1 MQVGI
6 ERERI
11 LQLRKELRNICA
23 CRWFYNFET
32 HISEGNT
39 VSTSLSLSTNQY
51 AETESEPTD
60 NLYLA
65 LIQCFGIILCGYVA
79 GRFGVITKTEANGM
93 NTFVGTFA
101 LPSLIFMSLAKLDF
115 TLVNWKFLLAVLL
128 AKSCVFIA
136 VLAVSLV
143 IKKPSNPGR
152 SALFAIFTTQSN
164 DFAIGYPMIYAL
176 YGKTHPEYAAYLYLM
191 APISLAILNPIG
203 FILLE
208 INKRRVE
215 EHTSCR
221 DMVYSIV
228 KGVVLNPVLFMTVLG
243 IIGNLIFKHNVPH
256 LLAAILEVLGNAF
269 SASALFLLGLMMVG
283 KIHKLKGTALVI
295 PGILISVKLLV
306 LPLVIRESIIL
317 LNAGDNV
324 TETRDLSTYGF
335 LYGTIPTAPALFIFT
350 LRYNLEI
357 DLIAS
362 AMVACTFLSAPL
374 MFVSAKVINA
384 VSAGMTPVSYARQL
398 NTFSFDISVVSA
410 TACIWLLICFLG
422 FGRKRYNQVTHRCT
436 LCLVIAQFAI
446 AIGVI
451 MWSKLDSNNN
461 QTILWYIQFILITTG
476 VYASRIWTAAIAAT
490 LLFLSSRS
498 LSFVENLV
506 KWFYPL
512 GWGVPLLMVT
522 LTCITV
528 RLNPSDLDFKNPN
541 FQLGR
546 TQAAVS
552 SFVLIFCFIVTLGC
566 LVLQQRYERRHN
578 AMSYEH
584 LRNNAVQS
592 TIESNERTVVDVEDL
607 VSPLIDATPR
617 FGCEFQNG
625 CPNGACR
632 AGEDGSNC
640 EEENG
645 TNANND
651 PQILRHLVLLILL
664 LCSMFIGLSISVG
677 TLIMEQLTGI
687 YAELAFLDVTLN
699 FGQSLIAFAI
709 FGLDP
714 SLGKLGCWLRKI
726 CRKWQCGRELE
737 LPCEEALSPEVKEIR
752 EQFSRCHLDACRARI
767 SMCRRRLL
775 RVYRGVFSGTD
786 LVNWL
791 LEVGIVNNRE
801 DAVQYGRC
809 LLESRVLQHVDGTHH
824 FYDQNLLYTFNA

>member
-1 MQVGI
+1 MANH
-6 ERERI
+6 E
-11 LQLRKELRNICA
+11 
-23 CRWFYNFET
+23 
-32 HISEGNT
+32 S
-39 VSTSLSLSTNQY
+39 SLSLNTNQY
-51 AETESEPTD
+51 IEIQDEPIN

-65 LIQCFGIILCGYVA
+65 LIQCFGIILCGYIA
-79 GRFGVITKTEANGM
+79 GRFNVITRSEANGL

-128 AKSCVFIA
+128 AKSCVFII
-136 VLAVSLV
+136 VLIVSLV
-143 IKKPSNPGR
+143 IKKPSNSGR
-152 SALFAIFTTQSN
+152 AALFAIFTTQSN
-164 DFAIGYPMIYAL
+164 DFAIGYPMIAAL

-203 FILLE
+203 FVLLE
-208 INKRRVE
+208 IGKRRME
-215 EHTSCR
+215 EQTDCR
-221 DMVYSIV
+221 QMAYSV
-228 KGVVLNPVLFMTVLG
+228 AKGVLLNPILFMTVLG
-243 IIGNLIFKHNVPH
+243 IIGNFIFSHSVPR
-256 LLAAILEVLGNAF
+256 LLASILDVLGNAF

-283 KIHKLKGTALVI
+283 KVHKLKGTALVI

-374 MFVSAKVINA
+374 MFISAKVINA
-384 VSAGMTPVSYARQL
+384 IYTGITPASYAWQL
-398 NTFSFDISVVSA
+398 KIFSFDISVASVA
-410 TACIWLLICFLG
+410 VCIWLLICFLG

-436 LCLVIAQFAI
+436 LCLVIAQLAT

-451 MWSKLDSNNN
+451 IWSKLNPNGN
-461 QTILWYIQFILITTG
+461 QAILWYVQYILITTG

-498 LSFVENLV
+498 LSFVENMQ
-506 KWFYPL
+506 KWFYPIA
-512 GWGVPLLMVT
+512 WGVPCVMT
-522 LTCITV
+522 MITCIIVTPN
-528 RLNPSDLDFKNPN
+528 LSNPDYKNPN

-546 TQAAVS
+546 IQAAVS
-552 SFVLIFCFIVTLGC
+552 SFILIFCFIVTLGC
-566 LVLQQRYERRHN
+566 LVLQQRYQRRHTV
-578 AMSYEH
+578 MSYEYME
-584 LRNNAVQS
+584 NNAENS
-592 TIESNERTVVDVEDL
+592 MIENNERSIVDVEDL
-607 VSPLIDATPR
+607 VSPLINVPII
-617 FGCEFQNG
+617 GCEFQNG
-625 CPNGACR
+625 CPNEICR
-632 AGEDGSNC
+632 ADERNDGC
-640 EEENG
+640 VEESE
-645 TNANND
+645 TNTDND
-651 PQILRHLVLLILL
+651 PQILRHLVFLILL
-664 LCSMFIGLSISVG
+664 SCSMFIGLSISVG

-687 YAELAFLDVTLN
+687 YAELAFLDVALS

-714 SLGKLGCWLRKI
+714 SLGKLGCWLRKV
-726 CRKWQCGRELE
+726 CRKLHSGRELQ
-737 LPCEEALSPEVKEIR
+737 LPREEVLSSEVTAIR
-752 EQFSRCHLDACRARI
+752 DQFTRCHLDACRARI

-775 RVYRGVFSGTD
+775 KVYRGVFSGTD
-786 LVNWL
+786 LVDWL

-801 DAVQYGRC
+801 DAVWYGRC
-809 LLESRVLQHVDGTHH
+809 LLESRVLQHVDEDIFH
-824 FYDQNLLYTFNA
+824 Q

>member
-1 MQVGI
+1 MANH
-6 ERERI
+6 ESI
-11 LQLRKELRNICA
+11 L
-23 CRWFYNFET
+23 
-32 HISEGNT
+32 S
-39 VSTSLSLSTNQY
+39 SSLSLNANQHV
-51 AETESEPTD
+51 ETEDEPID

-65 LIQCFGIILCGYVA
+65 LIQCFGIILCGYIA
-79 GRFGVITKTEANGM
+79 GRFNVITRSEANGL

-115 TLVNWKFLLAVLL
+115 TIVNWKFLLAVLL
-128 AKSCVFIA
+128 AKSCVFIV

-152 SALFAIFTTQSN
+152 AALFAIFTTQSN
-164 DFAIGYPMIYAL
+164 DFAIGYPMIAAL
-176 YGKTHPEYAAYLYLM
+176 YGRTNPEYAAYLYLM

-203 FILLE
+203 FVLLE
-208 INKRRVE
+208 IGKRRTE
-215 EHTSCR
+215 EQTDCKE
-221 DMVYSIV
+221 MVYSV
-228 KGVVLNPVLFMTVLG
+228 AKGVLLNPVLFMTVLG
-243 IIGNLIFKHNVPH
+243 IVGNLIFSHNVPR
-256 LLAAILEVLGNAF
+256 LLASILDVLGNAF

-283 KIHKLKGTALVI
+283 KVHKLKGTALVI

-384 VSAGMTPVSYARQL
+384 VYTGITPANYAREL
-398 NTFSFDISVVSA
+398 KIFSFDTSVASTA
-410 TACIWLLICFLG
+410 ACIWLLVCFLG

-436 LCLVIAQFAI
+436 LCLIIAQLAT

-451 MWSKLDSNNN
+451 IWSKLDPSGN
-461 QTILWYIQFILITTG
+461 QTILWYVQYVLIITG

-498 LSFVENLV
+498 LSFVENLQ
-506 KWFYPL
+506 KWFYPI
-512 GWGVPLLMVT
+512 GWGVPLLMTIITCAIVT
-522 LTCITV
+522 PNL
-528 RLNPSDLDFKNPN
+528 SDLDYKNPN

-546 TQAAVS
+546 TQAAIS
-552 SFVLIFCFIVTLGC
+552 SFILIFCFIVTLGC
-566 LVLQQRYERRHN
+566 LVLQQRYQRRHP
-578 AMSYEH
+578 AASYEH
-584 LRNNAVQS
+584 IGNNVENS
-592 TIESNERTVVDVEDL
+592 TVENNERNIIDVEDL
-607 VSPLIDATPR
+607 VSPLINAPVL
-617 FGCEFQNG
+617 GCEFQDG
-625 CPNGACR
+625 CPSGVCR
-632 AGEDGSNC
+632 ANERSDEC
-640 EEENG
+640 EEETG
-645 TNANND
+645 TNDAGTDND
-651 PQILRHLVLLILL
+651 PQILRHLVFLILL
-664 LCSMFIGLSISVG
+664 LCSMFIGLSLSVG

-687 YAELAFLDVTLN
+687 YAELAFLDVALN

-714 SLGKLGCWLRKI
+714 SLGKLGCWLKRV
-726 CRKWQCGRELE
+726 CRKLHSGRDLQ
-737 LPCEEALSPEVKEIR
+737 LPREDALSSEARAIR
-752 EQFSRCHLDACRARI
+752 DQFNRCHLDACRARI

-775 RVYRGVFSGTD
+775 RVYRGVFAGTD

-791 LEVGIVNNRE
+791 LEAGIVNNRE
-801 DAVQYGRC
+801 DAVRYGRC

-824 FYDQNLLYTFNA
+824 FYDENLLYTFNA

>member
-1 MQVGI
+1 MINEESV
-6 ERERI
+6 
-11 LQLRKELRNICA
+11 
-23 CRWFYNFET
+23 
-32 HISEGNT
+32 
-39 VSTSLSLSTNQY
+39 VSTSSLLSINQY
-51 AETESEPTD
+51 AETANGPTD

-65 LIQCFGIILCGYVA
+65 LIQCFGIILCGYIA
-79 GRFGVITKTEANGM
+79 GRFDMITKTGANGL

-101 LPSLIFMSLAKLDF
+101 LPSLIFLSLGKLHF

-128 AKSCVFIA
+128 AKSCVFIT
-136 VLAVSLV
+136 VLVVSLV
-143 IKKPSNPGR
+143 IQKPSNPGR
-152 SALFAIFTTQSN
+152 AALFAIFTTQSN

-176 YGKTHPEYAAYLYLM
+176 YGRTHPEYAAYLYLM

-208 INKRRVE
+208 IGKRRVE
-215 EHTSCR
+215 EHTNCK

-243 IIGNLIFKHNVPH
+243 IIGNFIFNHNVPR
-256 LLAAILEVLGNAF
+256 LLATILEVFGNAF
-269 SASALFLLGLMMVG
+269 SASALFLLGIMMVG

-324 TETRDLSTYGF
+324 TETRNLSTYGF

-350 LRYNLEI
+350 LRYNIEI

-384 VSAGMTPVSYARQL
+384 VSAGITPASYAEQL
-398 NTFSFDISVVSA
+398 NNFSFDISVASVA
-410 TACIWLLICFLG
+410 ACIWLLICFLG
-422 FGRKRYNQVTHRCT
+422 FGRKRYNKVTHRCT
-436 LCLVIAQFAI
+436 LCIVIAQLAI

-451 MWSKLDSNNN
+451 IWSKLNSDSN
-461 QTILWYIQFILITTG
+461 QILWYIQFILITTG

-498 LSFVENLV
+498 LSFVENLQ
-506 KWFYPL
+506 KWFYPF

-522 LTCITV
+522 LICVAV

-546 TQAAVS
+546 TQAAIS
-552 SFVLIFCFIVTLGC
+552 SFILIFCFIVTLGC
-566 LVLQQRYERRHN
+566 LILQQRYQRRHN
-578 AMSYEH
+578 TMSYGH
-584 LRNNAVQS
+584 LRNNVQNS
-592 TIESNERTVVDVEDL
+592 TTENNERPIIDVEDL
-607 VSPLIDATPR
+607 VSPLINSTSIIN
-617 FGCEFQNG
+617 CEFQNG
-625 CPNGACR
+625 CSNEACR
-632 AGEDGSNC
+632 ANEEGDRC
-640 EEENG
+640 EEENE
-645 TNANND
+645 TNVDDD
-651 PQILRHLVLLILL
+651 PQILRHAVFLILL

-714 SLGKLGCWLRKI
+714 SLGKLGCWFRKM
-726 CRKWQCGRELE
+726 CRKWQSGKELQ
-737 LPCEEALSPEVKEIR
+737 LPCEEALSSEVKEIR

-775 RVYRGVFSGTD
+775 KVYRGVFSGTD

-791 LEVGIVNNRE
+791 LEVGIVDNRE
-801 DAVQYGRC
+801 DAVRYGRC

>member
-1 MQVGI
+1 MI
-6 ERERI
+6 
-11 LQLRKELRNICA
+11 N
-23 CRWFYNFET
+23 
-32 HISEGNT
+32 EGSI
-39 VSTSLSLSTNQY
+39 VSTSSLLSTNQY
-51 AETESEPTD
+51 AKTVDEPTD

-65 LIQCFGIILCGYVA
+65 LIQCFGIILCGYIA
-79 GRFGVITKTEANGM
+79 GRFGMITKTGANGL

-101 LPSLIFMSLAKLDF
+101 LPSLIFMSLAKLHF
-115 TLVNWKFLLAVLL
+115 TLVNWKFLLAVLF
-128 AKSCVFIA
+128 AKSSVFIT
-136 VLAVSLV
+136 VLMVSSV
-143 IKKPSNPGR
+143 TQKPSNPGR
-152 SALFAIFTTQSN
+152 AALFAIFTTQSN
-164 DFAIGYPMIYAL
+164 DFAIGYPMIHAL
-176 YGKTHPEYAAYLYLM
+176 YGRTHPEYAAYLYLM

-208 INKRRVE
+208 IGKRRVE
-215 EHTSCR
+215 EHTNCR

-243 IIGNLIFKHNVPH
+243 IIGNFIFNHNVPR
-256 LLAAILEVLGNAF
+256 LLATILEVLGNAF

-324 TETRDLSTYGF
+324 TETRNLSTYGF

-350 LRYNLEI
+350 LRYNTEI

-374 MFVSAKVINA
+374 MFISAKVINA
-384 VSAGMTPVSYARQL
+384 VSAGNTPASYAKQL
-398 NTFSFDISVVSA
+398 NIFSFDISVASA

-422 FGRKRYNQVTHRCT
+422 FGRKRYNKVTHRCT
-436 LCLVIAQFAI
+436 LCLVIAQLAI

-451 MWSKLDSNNN
+451 IWSKLDSNNN

-476 VYASRIWTAAIAAT
+476 VYASRVWTAAIAAT

-498 LSFVENLV
+498 LSFVENLQ

-512 GWGVPLLMVT
+512 GWGLPLLMVT

-546 TQAAVS
+546 TQAAIS
-552 SFVLIFCFIVTLGC
+552 SFILIFCFIVTLGC
-566 LVLQQRYERRHN
+566 LILQQRYQRRN
-578 AMSYEH
+578 NTMSHEH
-584 LRNNAVQS
+584 LRNNTQHFI
-592 TIESNERTVVDVEDL
+592 TESNERTIVDVEDL
-607 VSPLIDATPR
+607 VSPLINSTSR
-617 FGCEFQNG
+617 IGCEFQNG
-625 CPNGACR
+625 CSSEACR
-632 AGEDGSNC
+632 ANENENGC

-645 TNANND
+645 INVDDD
-651 PQILRHLVLLILL
+651 PQILRHLVFLILL

-714 SLGKLGCWLRKI
+714 SLGRLGCWLRKMCI
-726 CRKWQCGRELE
+726 KWQSGKELQ

-752 EQFSRCHLDACRARI
+752 EQFNRCHLDECRARI

-801 DAVQYGRC
+801 DAVRYGRC

-824 FYDQNLLYTFNA
+824 FYDQNLLYMFNV

>member
-1 MQVGI
+1 MI
-6 ERERI
+6 NEE
-11 LQLRKELRNICA
+11 NIA
-23 CRWFYNFET
+23 
-32 HISEGNT
+32 
-39 VSTSLSLSTNQY
+39 STSLSSSINQY
-51 AETESEPTD
+51 AETGDEPID

-65 LIQCFGIILCGYVA
+65 LIQCFGIILCGYTA
-79 GRFGVITKTEANGM
+79 GRFGVITKTETKGL

-115 TLVNWKFLLAVLL
+115 TLVNWKFLLAILL
-128 AKSCVFIA
+128 AKSCVFVS
-136 VLAVSLV
+136 VLVVSLV

-152 SALFAIFTTQSN
+152 AALFAIFTTQSN
-164 DFAIGYPMIYAL
+164 DFAIGYPMIHAL
-176 YGKTHPEYAAYLYLM
+176 YGKTHPEFTAYLYLM

-208 INKRRVE
+208 IGKRRVE
-215 EHTSCR
+215 EHTNLR
-221 DMVYSIV
+221 DMVYSVV
-228 KGVVLNPVLFMTVLG
+228 KGVVLNPILFMTVLG
-243 IIGNLIFKHNVPH
+243 IVGNFIFSHSVPH
-256 LLAAILEVLGNAF
+256 FLAAILEVLGNAF

-283 KIHKLKGTALVI
+283 KIHKLKGSALVI

-317 LNAGDNV
+317 LNAGNNV

-335 LYGTIPTAPALFIFT
+335 LYGTIPTAPTLFIFT
-350 LRYNLEI
+350 LRYNVEI

-374 MFVSAKVINA
+374 MFVSAKMINA
-384 VSAGMTPVSYARQL
+384 VSAGTTPASYAQQL
-398 NTFSFDISVVSA
+398 NIFSFDISVISA
-410 TACIWLLICFLG
+410 AVCVWLLICFLG
-422 FGRKRYNQVTHRCT
+422 FGRKRYNQITHRYT
-436 LCLVIAQFAI
+436 LCLVIAQLAV

-451 MWSKLDSNNN
+451 IWSKLDANN
-461 QTILWYIQFILITTG
+461 QTILWYVQFILITIG

-498 LSFVENLV
+498 LSFVENLQ

-512 GWGVPLLMVT
+512 GWGIPILIVT
-522 LTCITV
+522 LTCATV
-528 RLNPSDLDFKNPN
+528 RLNPSDLDLKNPN

-566 LVLQQRYERRHN
+566 LVLQQRYQRRHN
-578 AMSYEH
+578 VMSYEH
-584 LRNNAVQS
+584 LRNNAENAA
-592 TIESNERTVVDVEDL
+592 TENNERTIVDVEDL
-607 VSPLIDATPR
+607 VSPLINNSTPVI
-617 FGCEFQNG
+617 GCDFQNG
-625 CPNGACR
+625 CPNGACIV
-632 AGEDGSNC
+632 GEDRNGC
-640 EEENG
+640 GDENG
-645 TNANND
+645 CGEERTNLNND
-651 PQILRHLVLLILL
+651 PQILRHLVFLILL

-687 YAELAFLDVTLN
+687 YAELAFLDVILN
-699 FGQSLIAFAI
+699 FGQSLISFAI

-714 SLGKLGCWLRKI
+714 SFGKLGCWLRKM
-726 CRKWQCGRELE
+726 CRKWRSGKELQ
-737 LPCEEALSPEVKEIR
+737 LPCEEALTPEARQIR
-752 EQFSRCHLDACRARI
+752 EQFNRCHLGACRARI

-775 RVYRGVFSGTD
+775 KVYKGVFLGTD

-809 LLESRVLQHVDGTHH
+809 LLDSRVLQHVDGTQH
-824 FYDQNLLYTFNA
+824 FHDQNLLYTFNA

>member
-1 MQVGI
+1 MINQ
-6 ERERI
+6 ESI
-11 LQLRKELRNICA
+11 L
-23 CRWFYNFET
+23 
-32 HISEGNT
+32 
-39 VSTSLSLSTNQY
+39 STSLAPSSNQY
-51 AETESEPTD
+51 AETENEPTD

-65 LIQCFGIILCGYVA
+65 LIQCFGIILCGYTA
-79 GRFGVITKTEANGM
+79 GRFGVITKTEANGL

-128 AKSCVFIA
+128 AKSCVFII

-152 SALFAIFTTQSN
+152 AALFAIFTTQSN
-164 DFAIGYPMIYAL
+164 DFAIGYPMIAAL

-191 APISLAILNPIG
+191 APISLTILNPIG

-208 INKRRVE
+208 IGKRRVE
-215 EHTSCR
+215 EHTNLR
-221 DMVYSIV
+221 DMVYSVV
-228 KGVVLNPVLFMTVLG
+228 KGVVFNPVLFMTVLG
-243 IIGNLIFKHNVPH
+243 IVGNLIFSHSVPH
-256 LLAAILEVLGNAF
+256 LLAAILEVFGNAF

-374 MFVSAKVINA
+374 MFVSAKMIDA
-384 VSAGMTPVSYARQL
+384 VSAGITPANYARQL
-398 NTFSFDISVVSA
+398 NIFCFDISVAS
-410 TACIWLLICFLG
+410 TAVCIWLLICFLG

-436 LCLVIAQFAI
+436 LCLIIAQLTI

-461 QTILWYIQFILITTG
+461 QTIFWYIQFILITTG

-498 LSFVENLV
+498 LSFVKNLQ
-506 KWFYPL
+506 KWFYPI
-512 GWGVPLLMVT
+512 GWGMPLLMVT
-522 LTCITV
+522 LICLTV
-528 RLNPSDLDFKNPN
+528 RWNPSDLDLKNPN

-552 SFVLIFCFIVTLGC
+552 SFILIFCFIVTLGC
-566 LVLQQRYERRHN
+566 LILQQRYQRRYN
-578 AMSYEH
+578 TMSYEH
-584 LRNNAVQS
+584 LRNNVENS
-592 TIESNERTVVDVEDL
+592 ITENNERNERNERTIVDVEDL
-607 VSPLIDATPR
+607 VSPLINVTPNTLM
-617 FGCEFQNG
+617 GCEFQNG

-632 AGEDGSNC
+632 ADEDRNEQNY

-645 TNANND
+645 RNAD
-651 PQILRHLVLLILL
+651 DDAQILRHLVFLILL

-714 SLGKLGCWLRKI
+714 SLGKLGYWLRKM
-726 CRKWQCGRELE
+726 CRKWQSGKELQ
-737 LPCEEALSPEVKEIR
+737 LPCEEALSQEVKEIR
-752 EQFSRCHLDACRARI
+752 EQFNRCHLDACRARI

-801 DAVQYGRC
+801 DAVRYGRC

>member
-1 MQVGI
+1 MANH
-6 ERERI
+6 EST
-11 LQLRKELRNICA
+11 LS
-23 CRWFYNFET
+23 
-32 HISEGNT
+32 ISL
-39 VSTSLSLSTNQY
+39 LSNANQH
-51 AETESEPTD
+51 AEAEDEPID

-65 LIQCFGIILCGYVA
+65 LIQCFGIILS
-79 GRFGVITKTEANGM
+79 NGL

-128 AKSCVFIA
+128 AKSCVFIV

-152 SALFAIFTTQSN
+152 AALFAIFTTQSN
-164 DFAIGYPMIYAL
+164 DFAIGYPMIAAL

-203 FILLE
+203 FVLLE
-208 INKRRVE
+208 IGKRRTE
-215 EHTSCR
+215 EQRDCR
-221 DMVYSIV
+221 EMVYSV
-228 KGVVLNPVLFMTVLG
+228 AKGVLLNPVLFMTVLG
-243 IIGNLIFKHNVPH
+243 IVGNLIFSHSVPR
-256 LLAAILEVLGNAF
+256 LLASILDVLGNAF

-283 KIHKLKGTALVI
+283 KVHKLKGTALVI

-384 VSAGMTPVSYARQL
+384 VYTGITPANYARQL
-398 NTFSFDISVVSA
+398 KIFSFDTSVASA
-410 TACIWLLICFLG
+410 AACVWLLMCFLG

-436 LCLVIAQFAI
+436 LCLIIAQLTA

-451 MWSKLDSNNN
+451 IWSKLDPSGN
-461 QTILWYIQFILITTG
+461 QTILWYVQYILITTG

-498 LSFVENLV
+498 LSFVENLQ
-506 KWFYPL
+506 KWFYPV
-512 GWGVPLLMVT
+512 GFGVPLLMMVITCVT
-522 LTCITV
+522 VAPNL
-528 RLNPSDLDFKNPN
+528 SDLDYKNPN

-552 SFVLIFCFIVTLGC
+552 SFILIFCFIVTLGC
-566 LVLQQRYERRHN
+566 LVLQQRYQRRHT
-578 AMSYEH
+578 AVSYEH
-584 LRNNAVQS
+584 MGNNVGSS
-592 TIESNERTVVDVEDL
+592 TIESNERNVVDVEDL
-607 VSPLIDATPR
+607 VSPLINAPVI
-617 FGCEFQNG
+617 GCEFQNG
-625 CPNGACR
+625 CPSGVCR
-632 AGEDGSNC
+632 ADERSDDC
-640 EEENG
+640 EEESG
-645 TNANND
+645 TSTDDD
-651 PQILRHLVLLILL
+651 PQILRHLVFLILL

-687 YAELAFLDVTLN
+687 YAELAFLDVALN

-714 SLGKLGCWLRKI
+714 SLGKLGCWLRRV
-726 CRKWQCGRELE
+726 CRKLHSDKELQ
-737 LPCEEALSPEVKEIR
+737 LPCEDALSSEVRAIR
-752 EQFSRCHLDACRARI
+752 DQFSRCHLDACRTRI

-791 LEVGIVNNRE
+791 LEAGIVNSRE
-801 DAVQYGRC
+801 DAVRYGRC
-809 LLESRVLQHVDGTHH
+809 LLESRVLQHVDGTQH
-824 FYDQNLLYTFNA
+824 FHDENLLYTFNA

>member
-1 MQVGI
+1 I
-6 ERERI
+6 
-11 LQLRKELRNICA
+11 N
-23 CRWFYNFET
+23 
-32 HISEGNT
+32 EGNV
-39 VSTSLSLSTNQY
+39 VSTSSLLSTNQY
-51 AETESEPTD
+51 AETDGPTD

-65 LIQCFGIILCGYVA
+65 LIQCFGIILCGYIA
-79 GRFGVITKTEANGM
+79 GRFGMITKTGTSGL

-101 LPSLIFMSLAKLDF
+101 LPSLIFMSLAKLHF
-115 TLVNWKFLLAVLL
+115 TLVNWKFLLAVLF
-128 AKSCVFIA
+128 AKSCVFIT
-136 VLAVSLV
+136 VLVVSLV
-143 IKKPSNPGR
+143 IQKPSNPGR
-152 SALFAIFTTQSN
+152 AALFAIFTTQSN
-164 DFAIGYPMIYAL
+164 DFAIGYPMICAL
-176 YGKTHPEYAAYLYLM
+176 YGRTHPEYAAYLYLM

-208 INKRRVE
+208 IGKRR
-215 EHTSCR
+215 
-221 DMVYSIV
+221 
-228 KGVVLNPVLFMTVLG
+228 NF
-243 IIGNLIFKHNVPH
+243 IFNHNVPR
-256 LLAAILEVLGNAF
+256 LLATTLEVLGNAF

-306 LPLVIRESIIL
+306 LPLVIRESIIF
-317 LNAGDNV
+317 LNAGDNF
-324 TETRDLSTYGF
+324 TETRNLSTYGF

-350 LRYNLEI
+350 LRYNTEI

-374 MFVSAKVINA
+374 MFISAKVINA
-384 VSAGMTPVSYARQL
+384 VSAGITPASYAQQL
-398 NTFSFDISVVSA
+398 NNFSFDISVASA
-410 TACIWLLICFLG
+410 AACIWLLICFLG
-422 FGRKRYNQVTHRCT
+422 FGRKRYNKVTHRCT
-436 LCLVIAQFAI
+436 LCIVIAQLAI

-451 MWSKLDSNNN
+451 IWSKLDTDSNP
-461 QTILWYIQFILITTG
+461 ILWNIQFILITTG
-476 VYASRIWTAAIAAT
+476 VYASRVWTAAIAAT

-498 LSFVENLV
+498 LSFVENLQ
-506 KWFYPL
+506 KWFYPF

-522 LTCITV
+522 LICVTV
-528 RLNPSDLDFKNPN
+528 RLNPSDLDLKNPN

-546 TQAAVS
+546 TQAAIS
-552 SFVLIFCFIVTLGC
+552 SFILIFCFIVTLGC
-566 LVLQQRYERRHN
+566 LVLQQRYQRRQN
-578 AMSYEH
+578 TMSYEH
-584 LRNNAVQS
+584 LRNNAQNS
-592 TIESNERTVVDVEDL
+592 TTENERIIVDVEDL
-607 VSPLIDATPR
+607 VSPLINSTSIIS
-617 FGCEFQNG
+617 CEFQNG
-625 CPNGACR
+625 CSNEVCR
-632 AGEDGSNC
+632 ANEDGC

-645 TNANND
+645 TNADDD
-651 PQILRHLVLLILL
+651 PQILRHVVFLILL

-699 FGQSLIAFAI
+699 FGQSLIAFTV

-714 SLGKLGCWLRKI
+714 SLGKLGCWLRKM
-726 CRKWQCGRELE
+726 CRKWQSGKELQ

-752 EQFSRCHLDACRARI
+752 EQFSRCHLDACRTRI

-801 DAVQYGRC
+801 DAVRYGRC
-809 LLESRVLQHVDGTHH
+809 LLESRVLQHVNGTHH

>member
-1 MQVGI
+1 MTNQ
-6 ERERI
+6 ESM
-11 LQLRKELRNICA
+11 L
-23 CRWFYNFET
+23 
-32 HISEGNT
+32 
-39 VSTSLSLSTNQY
+39 STFLSSNTNQY
-51 AETESEPTD
+51 TETEEPTD

-65 LIQCFGIILCGYVA
+65 LIQCFGIIICGYLA
-79 GRFGVITKTEANGM
+79 GRLGMMTKIEANGL
-93 NTFVGTFA
+93 NTFIGTFA

-115 TLVNWKFLLAVLL
+115 TLVNWKFLLAVLF
-128 AKSCVFIA
+128 AKSCVFIT
-136 VLAVSLV
+136 VLIVSVV

-152 SALFAIFTTQSN
+152 AALFAIFTTQSN
-164 DFAIGYPMIYAL
+164 DFAIGYPMINAL

-208 INKRRVE
+208 IDKRRVQ
-215 EHTSCR
+215 EHTNCR

-243 IIGNLIFKHNVPH
+243 IIGNLIFNHNVPR
-256 LLAAILEVLGNAF
+256 LLAAILEVFGNAF
-269 SASALFLLGLMMVG
+269 SASALFLLGSMMVG
-283 KIHKLKGTALVI
+283 KIHKLKGAALVI

-317 LNAGDNV
+317 LNAGDNL
-324 TETRDLSTYGF
+324 TETRNLSTYGF

-384 VSAGMTPVSYARQL
+384 VYAGITPVNYARQL
-398 NTFSFDISVVSA
+398 KIFSFDISVASVI
-410 TACIWLLICFLG
+410 ACIWLLICFLG

-436 LCLVIAQFAI
+436 LCLVIAQLAA

-451 MWSKLDSNNN
+451 IWSNLNPSG
-461 QTILWYIQFILITTG
+461 TRSTLWYVQFILITTG

-498 LSFVENLV
+498 LSFVENLQ
-506 KWFYPL
+506 KWFYPI
-512 GWGVPLLMVT
+512 GWGIPLLMVT
-522 LTCITV
+522 IMCTV
-528 RLNPSDLDFKNPN
+528 IHIPSELDLKNPN
-541 FQLGR
+541 FQLSR
-546 TQAAVS
+546 TQAAAS
-552 SFVLIFCFIVTLGC
+552 SFILIFCFIVTLGC
-566 LVLQQRYERRHN
+566 LVLQQRYQRMHITT
-578 AMSYEH
+578 SYEH
-584 LRNNAVQS
+584 IRNNTEN
-592 TIESNERTVVDVEDL
+592 TITENNERNIVDVEDL
-607 VSPLIDATPR
+607 VSPLINAPII
-617 FGCEFQNG
+617 GCEFQNG

-632 AGEDGSNC
+632 ANAIERNC
-640 EEENG
+640 DEENEIN
-645 TNANND
+645 TDND
-651 PQILRHLVLLILL
+651 PQILRHLVFLILL

-677 TLIMEQLTGI
+677 ILIMEQLTGI
-687 YAELAFLDVTLN
+687 YAELAFLDVALN

-714 SLGKLGCWLRKI
+714 SLGKLGSWLQKLSK
-726 CRKWQCGRELE
+726 KWQSGKELQ
-737 LPCEEALSPEVKEIR
+737 LPCEDALSTEVRAIR
-752 EQFSRCHLDACRARI
+752 EQFNQCYLEACRARI

-775 RVYRGVFSGTD
+775 KVYKGVFSGSD

-791 LEVGIVNNRE
+791 LEVGIVNSRE
-801 DAVQYGRC
+801 EAVRYGRC

-824 FYDQNLLYTFNA
+824 FNDQNLLYTFNA